1 MQISF
6 SSLFVCT
13 HISIVLSTCGVI
25 PLPTAITSI
34 ANQAYGACAAI
45 TSVTVPSTVV
55 TISQYFYYYYKTF
68 TGDGAFYACSL
79 LSDITLNS
87 GLTIIGYA
95 MFYMGIKVKSI
106 TIPSSVT
113 SVGMTLFLIS
123 YKFIYILRRFS
134 V

>member
-1 MQISF
+1 MQIID
-6 SSLFVCT
+6 LFFLLGDDKLWELAEAQLAEALNEFAGEGNWKVN
-13 HISIVLSTCGVI
+13 
-25 PLPTAITSI
+25 P
-34 ANQAYGACAAI
+34 
-45 TSVTVPSTVV
+45 
-55 TISQYFYYYYKTF
+55 
-68 TGDGAFYACSL
+68 GDGAFYACSL

-134 V
+134 I